1 MSPTRATSSWTARC
15 PATPTCRPSTSQLK
29 QLPGVVEHGLF
40 IGLAER
46 ALLGRPDG
54 SVEVL
59 ER

>member
-1 MSPTRATSSWTARC
+1 MPDLRALGAEI
-15 PATPTCRPSTSQLK
+15 K

-40 IGLAER
+40 IGMAAQ

-59 ER
+59 EA